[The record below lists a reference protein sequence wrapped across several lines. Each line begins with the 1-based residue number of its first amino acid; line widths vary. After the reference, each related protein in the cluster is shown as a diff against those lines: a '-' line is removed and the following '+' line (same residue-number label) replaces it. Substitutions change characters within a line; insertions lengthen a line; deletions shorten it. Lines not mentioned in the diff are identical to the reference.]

1 MSTGGSFSVSDDA
14 DYEVSPALRKR
25 LQQLFDHATQM
36 MGKQKYD
43 YDYAHSLLGECC
55 KRDPA
60 NLVYVEKMLDN
71 LDLKFKGKKK
81 GSLFSGFGGK
91 GGLKKALSAK
101 KWQEVIGEG
110 IELLKSNPYD
120 SVTLRAMVDACEA
133 MRYNEVGLRYMKN
146 AMDGSPGDME
156 VMRHCARY
164 LGRVGQFDQAIA
176 LWHFIEEKKRGDD
189 EANKMISQLTIDR
202 ERRAQGLATVTNRI
216 DPADAAKIKRRQATQ
231 EEGETKSGTSQ
242 VEERPA
248 TKIELNEKQK
258 LKAKIEANPDDSENY
273 MKLIDLWCNECKF
286 YEAELVLKE
295 AWTHFGESMELIE
308 KREDVQILKARNRY
322 KMAENQAAEKSTPQ
336 LVELIETARNDLNKL
351 ELDIYGKRS
360 QRHPEDLQL
369 KYEVALRLK
378 RIGKYEEAE
387 EIFDEISLADE
398 KLLAICNLGKGE
410 CLQARK
416 KYVTAMEMYEEAL
429 NYAENLSSERLKLL
443 LYRAG
448 VLAQGLKEWSSAT
461 AYLKRL
467 QKLDANYKDV
477 KRRLDKLR

>member
-1 MSTGGSFSVSDDA
+1 MISRERRFDLAWLMSTGGSFSISDDA

-36 MGKQKYD
+36 MAKQKYD

-60 NLVYVEKMLDN
+60 NLVYVEKMLEN
-71 LDLKFKGKKK
+71 LDRKFKGKKK

-101 KWQEVIGEG
+101 KWQEVIAEG

-120 SVTLRAMVDACEA
+120 SVTLRGMVDACEA

-146 AMDGSPGDME
+146 AIDGSPGDME

-216 DPADAAKIKRRQATQ
+216 DPADAAKIKRRQASQ
-231 EEGETKSGTSQ
+231 EEGGARPGTSHLQ
-242 VEERPA
+242 ERPA

-258 LKAKIEANPDDSENY
+258 LKAKIEANPDDAENY
-273 MKLIDLWCNECKF
+273 MKLIDLWCSEAKF
-286 YEAELVLKE
+286 YEA
-295 AWTHFGESMELIE
+295 
-308 KREDVQILKARNRY
+308 
-322 KMAENQAAEKSTPQ
+322 
-336 LVELIETARNDLNKL
+336 
-351 ELDIYGKRS
+351 
-360 QRHPEDLQL
+360 
-369 KYEVALRLK
+369 
-378 RIGKYEEAE
+378 
-387 EIFDEISLADE
+387 
-398 KLLAICNLGKGE
+398 
-410 CLQARK
+410 
-416 KYVTAMEMYEEAL
+416 
-429 NYAENLSSERLKLL
+429 
-443 LYRAG
+443 
-448 VLAQGLKEWSSAT
+448 
-461 AYLKRL
+461 
-467 QKLDANYKDV
+467 
-477 KRRLDKLR
+477 